1 MQEQV
6 GIQTQNAHAEQPGKR
21 FPFDTPGTYLSHPDE
36 EDSLLRRSP
45 NDYARLKHL
54 IKQQGLLDQQL
65 PYYTYKILLTLSLL
79 ALGLAF
85 LFLVHNFWL
94 QLLNAIYLSFV
105 ITQIGFLAH
114 DIGHRQVFR
123 TARQNRISGLLVG
136 NLLIGWS
143 WSWWVE
149 KHNRHHGHP
158 NELDGDPDIVR
169 PFTVF
174 TEEDARK
181 MQGVKRFLVK
191 YQAYFE
197 FPIYMF
203 APVTFLILSIQSL
216 WLKKAKHTLAEVLLL
231 TLHYVIY
238 VGLLFWQLNAWQA
251 VLFMVVHQA
260 LFGLYLGSVVA
271 PNHKGM
277 LVVDR
282 DCPLDFL
289 HQQVLTARN
298 VKAHPFTD
306 FWYGGLNY
314 QIEHHLFPSM
324 PRPNLRHSQALIRE
338 FCQQRDL
345 PYCQSS
351 LVGSYAQALRHL
363 NSVGRSARRGASASS
378 GADGQPTV

>member
-1 MQEQV
+1 MEKMQEHV
-6 GIQTQNAHAEQPGKR
+6 GIQVQNVHAAQSGKR
-21 FPFDTPGTYLSHPDE
+21 SPLDTPGAYLSRPDG

-45 NDYARLKHL
+45 NGYVRLRQF

-79 ALGLAF
+79 TIGLAF
-85 LFLVHNFWL
+85 LLLVHNFWL

-149 KHNRHHGHP
+149 KHNGHHGHP
-158 NELDGDPDIVR
+158 NQLDGDPDIVR

-181 MQGVKRFLVK
+181 TQGVKRFLVK

-203 APVTFLILSIQSL
+203 APVTFLILSIHFL
-216 WLKKAKHTLAEVLLL
+216 WLKKAKHTLAEALLL

-314 QIEHHLFPSM
+314 QIEHHLFPNM
-324 PRPNLRHSQALIRE
+324 PRNKLKEAQPIVRAFCKEHAIAYAETSMLQSYGEILRFLHQVSAPLRE
-338 FCQQRDL
+338 EKR
-345 PYCQSS
+345 
-351 LVGSYAQALRHL
+351 V
-363 NSVGRSARRGASASS
+363 
-378 GADGQPTV
+378 